1 MRYKMPASCN
11 PLCWL
16 ALSRISP
23 GSRYKMTSPR
33 RPAACNNWGTI
44 FSIVHPLTWEAT
56 SMDKRPICRSKLRKV
71 PQQFSWVDQRLVR
84 ERYIDQLS
92 PQACALY
99 LFLVTVADAQ
109 GLSYYADPSLCQ
121 RLSLTGAELHQARQA
136 LSTQGLVAY
145 HHPLYQ
151 VLALDAAPS
160 EAPPSTAPVAPDD
173 EPVDIKAVFARIW
186 EVLS

>member
-1 MRYKMPASCN
+1 M
-11 PLCWL
+11 
-16 ALSRISP
+16 
-23 GSRYKMTSPR
+23 
-33 RPAACNNWGTI
+33 
-44 FSIVHPLTWEAT
+44 H
-56 SMDKRPICRSKLRKV
+56 KRPLSFPKLRTV

-92 PQACALY
+92 PHACALY

-109 GLSYYADPSLCQ
+109 GLSYYADASLCQ
-121 RLSLTGAELHQARQA
+121 RLSMTAPELHQARQA
-136 LSTQGLVAY
+136 LITRGLVAY
-145 HHPLYQ
+145 QRPLYQ

-160 EAPPSTAPVAPDD
+160 GATLSPAPVVADD